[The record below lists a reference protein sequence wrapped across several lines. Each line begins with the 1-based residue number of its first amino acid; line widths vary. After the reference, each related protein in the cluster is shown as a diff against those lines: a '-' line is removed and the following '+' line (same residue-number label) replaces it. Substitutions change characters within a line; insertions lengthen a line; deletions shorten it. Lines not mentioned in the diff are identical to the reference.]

1 MKTNRVMIYW
11 VL

>member
-1 MKTNRVMIYW
+1 MIYW